1 MATGRLQFL
10 SKYKSEIS
18 MTRMEEENTKL
29 RALLQQIKRDLGPAL
44 TVLAD
49 DLRAYDQR
57 WYTNLA
63 YIHYRTTEELINESR
78 RSS

>member
-1 MATGRLQFL
+1 
-10 SKYKSEIS
+10 

-29 RALLQQIKRDLGPAL
+29 RALLQQIKQDLGPAL

-57 WYTNLA
+57 WYINLA

-78 RSS
+78 RRS